1 MTIKELIETLQKLPE
16 DAIIHTSISNYP
28 DSEDGLVDID
38 GDFSKINYNE
48 KYNEL
53 YILSDF
59 RLATTIS
66 DNIDDM
72 HITKMKWKYHE
83 N

>member
-16 DAIIHTSISNYP
+16 DATIHTSISNYP

-38 GDFSKINYNE
+38 GDFSKISYNK

-53 YILSDF
+53 YILSNF
-59 RLATTIS
+59 RLATTTS
-66 DNIDDM
+66 DNINDI
-72 HITKMKWKYHE
+72 HITKMK
-83 N
+83 

>member
-1 MTIKELIETLQKLPE
+1 MTIKKLIETLQKIPE
-16 DAIIHTSISNYP
+16 DATIHTSISNYP

-38 GDFSKINYNE
+38 GDFSKIIYNE

-59 RLATTIS
+59 RQATTTS
-66 DNIDDM
+66 DNIDNM
-72 HITKMKWKYHE
+72 HITKMK
-83 N
+83 